1 DATNCSGGVSEPQ
14 LDRLATVADTLDF
27 SRTWLQG
34 PPAATNKR
42 GPAMHDAR
50 ATPVASRR
58 ISCLVAKLSVVVA
71 DACRKQRQPLV
82 ATGRRIP
89 SPQDPTPPSSAAD
102 HRRGG
107 QFFATKRRPDK
118 PKGRSWQ
125 PHCTAPQ
132 QDG

>member
-1 DATNCSGGVSEPQ
+1 MRGSRRHQ
-14 LDRLATVADTLDF
+14 LLGRGIRTTVRSPSLATVADTLDF
-27 SRTWLQG
+27 SRTWLPG

-107 QFFATKRRPDK
+107 
-118 PKGRSWQ
+118 
-125 PHCTAPQ
+125 
-132 QDG
+132 